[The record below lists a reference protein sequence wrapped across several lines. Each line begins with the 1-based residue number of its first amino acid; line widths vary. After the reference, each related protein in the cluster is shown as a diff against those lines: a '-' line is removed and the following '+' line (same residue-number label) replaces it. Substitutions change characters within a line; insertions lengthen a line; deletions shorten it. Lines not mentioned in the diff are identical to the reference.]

1 MAPGNPAAIHA
12 LEDLAGKS
20 VAVTP
25 GLASEAALRA
35 ASDDLV
41 AAGKPPIE
49 IITAQRPAETWVK
62 YLGSGDVDALAGDSV
77 EVVYQA
83 GKPPYAGA
91 SEVGGP
97 AIDPQPIGIAIRTDD
112 AGMKEAVGAAIEAMY
127 ADGTMQSIVDR
138 WGMTDAVE
146 LLE

>member
-1 MAPGNPAAIHA
+1 MA
-12 LEDLAGKS
+12 
-20 VAVTP
+20 VAP
-25 GLASEAALRA
+25 GLASEASLRA

-97 AIDPQPIGIAIRTDD
+97 RSTRSPSGSPFARTTP
-112 AGMKEAVGAAIEAMY
+112 A
-127 ADGTMQSIVDR
+127 
-138 WGMTDAVE
+138 
-146 LLE
+146 